1 MTIFVLFLRCFIMPI
16 FADFI
21 WWHFAACWLKNLPYK
36 KLKLKA
42 LRILSDSTVVN
53 LSYIKDPF
61 WDEVEDYA
69 IGSSSAFLQSLS
81 YGLDFEDKLALTDHR
96 GTEQGQLS
104 IVLTP
109 CEKNGKPLGEDHFV
123 EDPQDLLNKRELTV
137 ISLQYYLVIFSAYY
151 VKVDIRSGEVYN
163 SRFTHGLYV
172 KYGCTFAGEQKDHH
186 KSKETSR
193 IVTRFTHFWTFTHLF
208 IWPISCN
215 YQILGRSVVKT
226 LTCLDSWV
234 TNIGQMKIL
243 HNNWPIFI
251 SDLY

>member
-1 MTIFVLFLRCFIMPI
+1 MRIFVRFQEASLKRFSQILFDDILQLVCCKIFIKNNL
-16 FADFI
+16 I
-21 WWHFAACWLKNLPYK
+21 W
-36 KLKLKA
+36 KA
-42 LRILSDSTVVN
+42 LRIPSDSTRVN

-123 EDPQDLLNKRELTV
+123 EDPQDLLNKRESTV
-137 ISLQYYLVIFSAYY
+137 INLQYYLEIFSAYY

-186 KSKETSR
+186 KSEETSR
-193 IVTRFTHFWTFTHLF
+193 IVTRFAYFWTFTHLF
-208 IWPISCN
+208 IWPISC
-215 YQILGRSVVKT
+215 YYKMLGRSVVKT
-226 LTCLDSWV
+226 LTCLDRWV
-234 TNIGQMKIL
+234 TNIAQMKIL